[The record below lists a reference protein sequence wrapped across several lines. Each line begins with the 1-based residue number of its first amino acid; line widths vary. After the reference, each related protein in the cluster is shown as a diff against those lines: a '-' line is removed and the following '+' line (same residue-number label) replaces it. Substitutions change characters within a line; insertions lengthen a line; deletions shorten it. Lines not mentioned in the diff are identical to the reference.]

1 MAKIKRS
8 MLKAIIK
15 ECLVEILIE
24 GIDSPSMEDRLVE
37 SVDNSRRKNRVDPMV
52 AIQRRRDELDSRR
65 VDTRKSVMSES
76 AINSITTDPTMQ
88 DIFADTAATTLASQ
102 GMSNSAHQKTYV
114 PADNAAKIVHNNE
127 IGDLFEGANNW
138 AALAFSESPKK

>member
-8 MLKAIIK
+8 VLKAIIK

-24 GIDSPSMEDRLVE
+24 GIDSEPMEDRLVE
-37 SVDNSRRKNRVDPMV
+37 SISRPKKSKSVDPMQ
-52 AIQRRRDELDSRR
+52 AIQKRRDALDSRR

-76 AINSITTDPTMQ
+76 TINSITQDPTMQ

-102 GMSNSAHQKTYV
+102 GMSNSPHQKSYI
-114 PADNAAKIVHNNE
+114 PADKAAKMVNE
-127 IGDLFEGANNW
+127 NELSDLFEGANKW
-138 AALAFSESPKK
+138 ASLAFSESAKK